1 MHTTKLAALAFAGT
15 LGSLALVACD
25 LDIPDLNNPPFD
37 SLAENPTAVTVNA
50 ACTGL
55 VIGNRRNVAAANGYV
70 SQLGILGRE
79 SYNLD
84 ASDPRYVGEMLL
96 GTLNKGSPFG
106 GNFWAG
112 PYANIRLANT
122 ILNALPKVPAE
133 DTLTEENRAGIRGFV
148 NTMMALD
155 LLEVI
160 VTHDTNGAVIDTN
173 HAPDEPLGDIVDRT
187 KVYAEIVRLLDEAL
201 PELDETVAGK
211 TFSFGLSTGYAGFDT
226 PATYRK
232 FNRAIRARVA
242 AYLEDYATVLTA
254 LKDSFLDDSATADL
268 GNGVYHV
275 HSAKTGDLAN
285 GLIASRIR
293 AHKSMRDDAQLI
305 DSNKP
310 RADDNLDK
318 RYQNKTVPG
327 RKRASVDPP
336 LESDITF
343 GKLYAGPD
351 SPVSLIRNE
360 ELILLK
366 AEALFRG
373 PSPDVTA
380 AFVALN
386 LVRTK
391 AGGLAV
397 LPETTDMTTFVD
409 ELLYERRYSLMFE
422 GHRLIDVRRFN
433 RVASLPLDRADFKRN
448 IRYPIPLPEC
458 NARPGEIACT
468 KGSE

>member
-1 MHTTKLAALAFAGT
+1 MHTTKLAALAFAGM
-15 LGSLALVACD
+15 LGSVALVACD

-37 SLAENPTAVTVNA
+37 SLAENPTGVTVNA

-187 KVYAEIVRLLDEAL
+187 KVYAEIVRLLDGAL
-201 PELDETVAGK
+201 PELDAAGK

-254 LKDSFLDDSATADL
+254 LGDSFLDDSATADL

-293 AHKSMRDDAQLI
+293 AHPSMKADAQL
-305 DSNKP
+305 NGTTV
-310 RADDNLDK
+310 DK
-318 RYQNKTVPG
+318 RYTDKTAPG
-327 RKRASVDPP
+327 RLRASQDPP
-336 LESDITF
+336 LSSDITF
-343 GKLYAGPD
+343 SKLYSGPD

-448 IRYPIPLPEC
+448 IRWPIPLPEC

-468 KGSE
+468 KSSE